1 MPKVILTK
9 EQRASA
15 RLAEWVY
22 GQMKMQR
29 ITQKEV
35 AKRLGISQQ
44 AVYNK
49 LSRRSFE
56 FEDLIC
62 FIEIFRPDLKTLAW
76 LMEVSE

>member
-1 MPKVILTK
+1 MPKVYITK
-9 EQRASA
+9 EQRLSA

-29 ITQKEV
+29 ITQKEI

-49 LSRRSFE
+49 LNRRSFE
-56 FEDLIC
+56 FEDFIC
-62 FIEIFRPDLKTLAW
+62 FVDIFHPEDDELRRLVKG
-76 LMEVSE
+76 E

>member
-9 EQRASA
+9 EERASA

-49 LSRRSFE
+49 LHRRSFE
-56 FEDLIC
+56 FEDFIC
-62 FIEIFRPDLKTLAW
+62 FLDIFQPDESQISRLVGKGD
-76 LMEVSE
+76 

>member
-1 MPKVILTK
+1 MPKVYITK
-9 EQRASA
+9 EERLSA

-49 LSRRSFE
+49 LRCRSFE
-56 FEDLIC
+56 FEDFIC
-62 FIEIFRPDLKTLAW
+62 FVEIFRPDENQISRLVGKGD
-76 LMEVSE
+76 

>member
-9 EQRASA
+9 EERASA

-49 LSRRSFE
+49 LRRRSFE
-56 FEDLIC
+56 FDDFIC
-62 FIEIFRPDLKTLAW
+62 FVEIFRPDLKTLAR

>member
-1 MPKVILTK
+1 MPKVYITE

-29 ITQKEV
+29 ITQKQV
-35 AKRLGISQQ
+35 AKERGMSQQ
-44 AVYNK
+44 AIYNK
-49 LSRRSFE
+49 LQRRSFD

-62 FIEIFRPDLKTLAW
+62 FVKVFKPDDKDLIRLVKG
-76 LMEVSE
+76 E